1 MVYYNEFDPEAAQW
15 LRNLIVA
22 GVIPCGDVD
31 ERSIVDVSPND
42 LAGYEQCHFFAG
54 IGGWAYALRLAG
66 WGDSNVWTGSP
77 PCQPFSAAGKG
88 LGAQDER
95 NLWYAFYRLIR
106 ECKPATLFGEQV
118 AQAIGYD
125 WLDTVSTDLEQEGYA
140 VGAAVLPACSVGA
153 PHKRER
159 LWFVA
164 DNQSAESECTW
175 RARQRWTRPSDGG
188 GIYELEHADSQR
200 REDEYALQRRHSQG
214 WKQGYISEA
223 SGNGL
228 THDLADSGNQR
239 LQGGVSKRQNSQR
252 QVIDRRIGYNCS
264 THNMADSQIDG
275 LQDGQDRNWRRE
287 GVCGQSMSGIL
298 EDGSDGLTRGFWSN
312 ADWVYCRDEKYR
324 PIEPGLKPLAHGVSG
339 RVAIGSAGK
348 TYWYTRK
355 SALKGFGNAI
365 VPQVAAEF
373 IKAFMTRDE

>member
-1 MVYYNEFDPEAAQW
+1 MVYYNEFDPEAAMW

-88 LGAQDER
+88 LGAQDDR
-95 NLWYAFYRLIR
+95 NLWHAFYRLIR
-106 ECKPATLFGEQV
+106 ECKPSTIFGEQV

-125 WLDTVSTDLEQEGYA
+125 WLDAVSTDLEQEGYA

-164 DNQSAESECTW
+164 DNQGAESECAG

-200 REDEYALQRRHSQG
+200 REDEYALQWRHSQG
-214 WKQGYISEA
+214 WKQGDNSEA
-223 SGNGL
+223 AGHGS
-228 THDLADSGNQR
+228 THD
-239 LQGGVSKRQNSQR
+239 
-252 QVIDRRIGYNCS
+252 
-264 THNMADSQIDG
+264 MADRQIDG
-275 LQDGQDRNWRRE
+275 LQDGQDWHGRRAR
-287 GVCGQSMSGIL
+287 VCGQSMSGSVKGFMGNP
-298 EDGSDGLTRGFWSN
+298 EHDGRHEIVEFGRKNEQRRLLQPKGSGDFTRGFWSN

-348 TYWYTRK
+348 TCWYTRK

-373 IKAFMTRDE
+373 IKAFMTRDDQ